1 MTDPKDDSVLGEGS
15 FALDTEA
22 GVDALMND
30 ATAMQAYAEAMQSLL
45 TEYLAENE
53 VPNRRCLTRAM
64 AGVNLLHR
72 MSMQCTKQ
80 ANVKRMWDAVH
91 VMRGGK

>member
-22 GVDALMND
+22 SIDVLMND
-30 ATAMQAYAEAMQSLL
+30 ATAMQAYAEAMQAVL
-45 TEYLAENE
+45 TEYMSENE

-64 AGVNLLHR
+64 AGVNLHHR

-80 ANVKRMWDAVH
+80 ANVRRMWDAVNA
-91 VMRGGK
+91 MGGG